1 MNVINSLKAIT
12 LGSLFI
18 VITSLIL
25 QLIALFVMVGYTH
38 LEHAYPFLS
47 DISGV
52 FRYLVGIPLF
62 LLILILGG
70 YVTAF
75 FARTN
80 IVFHCFMVGL
90 ITSIAMFWL
99 ALENATLT
107 TTGIIIFIL
116 MMVATIAGG
125 LYWKKKSQQ
134 NY

>member
-1 MNVINSLKAIT
+1 MNVINSIRAIA

-18 VITSLIL
+18 VVISLIL
-25 QLIALFVMVGYTH
+25 QLVALFVMVGYTH

-62 LLILILGG
+62 LIILIFGG
-70 YVTAF
+70 YITAF

-80 IVFHCFMVGL
+80 IIFHCTLVGL

-116 MMVATIAGG
+116 MMIATIAGG
-125 LYWKKKSQQ
+125 LYWTKKNQHR
-134 NY
+134 